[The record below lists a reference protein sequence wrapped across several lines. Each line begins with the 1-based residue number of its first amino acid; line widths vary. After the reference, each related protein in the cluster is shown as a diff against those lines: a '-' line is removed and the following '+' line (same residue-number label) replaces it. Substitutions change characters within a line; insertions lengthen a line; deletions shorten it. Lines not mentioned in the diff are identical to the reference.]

1 MESQDS
7 AVPIYYDG
15 SKHMAVAETGQS
27 SDGAAEHAASA
38 SEEWRRYIGFNPF
51 GGQE

>member
-1 MESQDS
+1 MEGQNLD
-7 AVPIYYDG
+7 APMYYDG
-15 SKHMAVAETGQS
+15 SKHMAVAAAEQS
-27 SDGAAEHAASA
+27 VDGAAEQAQPA